1 MHGSLDQPTM
11 IQPARRLLP
20 ALSLLALFAGCRD
33 RSSADTSA
41 VADSSFA
48 RDLAMAQRQVLP
60 QTVFN
65 DAPIG
70 GNANASTT
78 PKAPAPKPEP
88 PRARAPRPT
97 PTPRRSSPPAPVTRT
112 PRAPTPAPVA
122 TEPSPTPAAKP
133 GPAAG
138 VIGVGSRVGM
148 TTNGRVCTLT
158 ALVGD
163 KFTATVTNTTVG
175 TNGATIRAGTTVVL
189 EVSAVER
196 ADPAQNSRI
205 HFHVRAI
212 DVNGE
217 SYPADGDVATLG
229 TLETSRVSSGND
241 KTKVVGG
248 AIAGAVLGRILG
260 GGAKGTVIG
269 AAAGAA
275 AGTAAAKHTQSTDAC
290 LPEGSSLQLTLSRD
304 IVVRRDGSL

>member
-1 MHGSLDQPTM
+1 MHGSLDQLTM

-33 RSSADTSA
+33 HSGADTSA

-88 PRARAPRPT
+88 PRARVPRPT
-97 PTPRRSSPPAPVTRT
+97 PTPRRREPPTPVART

-229 TLETSRVSSGND
+229 TLETSRVSSGNE

-304 IVVRRDGSL
+304 IVVRRDGSI